1 MLTKFAKPAHKL
13 LVKAFATAS
22 DLTSATSGTLI
33 RSKKLQFSKKRLTDW
48 GELPPGE
55 IPEALQYD
63 CPHGNEFCVVFI
75 VNFIVLEVRTLDN
88 GVRVATE
95 AWKTNLAT

>member
-13 LVKAFATAS
+13 LAKAFATAS
-22 DLTSATSGTLI
+22 DLTSAAPGTLI
-33 RSKKLQFSKKRLTDW
+33 RREKLQFSKKRLTDW

-63 CPHGNEFCVVFI
+63 CPHGNRVFGFYEFLTKIC
-75 VNFIVLEVRTLDN
+75 E
-88 GVRVATE
+88 
-95 AWKTNLAT
+95 NLGFFSFFKAFFLFFTKF